1 VDATR
6 PQRTRAIQKYLEKGS
21 GARNMDNGLQVQLKK
36 DGGWQHQREREGVQ
50 QSVVC
55 VPFSDGHQLLKM

>member
-1 VDATR
+1 
-6 PQRTRAIQKYLEKGS
+6 
-21 GARNMDNGLQVQLKK
+21 MDNGLQVQLEK